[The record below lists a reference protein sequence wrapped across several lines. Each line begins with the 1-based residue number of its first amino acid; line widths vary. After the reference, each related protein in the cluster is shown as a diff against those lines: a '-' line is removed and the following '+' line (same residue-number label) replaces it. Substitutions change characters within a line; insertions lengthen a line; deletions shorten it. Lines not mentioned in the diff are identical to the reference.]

1 MKAAAKDYDTAALCR
16 YLRGNIPLAAAMDI
30 DVVAADERAV
40 RIAAPLAPNVN
51 LHETA
56 FGGSV
61 ASLAILASWSLLHLR
76 LQADGIGNRL
86 VIQRNAITYERP
98 IAGVFSALA
107 SLASAGAWQPFVQ
120 LLQRRGKARIAVH
133 AQLEYDGA
141 IAARFEG
148 EFVALTAG

>member
-1 MKAAAKDYDTAALCR
+1 MKAPARDYDVAALRR
-16 YLRGNIPLAAAMDI
+16 YLRGHIPLAAAMDI

-40 RIAAPLAPNVN
+40 RIAAPLAPNIN

-61 ASLAILASWSLLHLR
+61 VSLAILASWSLLHLR

-86 VIQRNAITYERP
+86 VIQRNVITYERP
-98 IAGVFSALA
+98 IASAFSALA
-107 SLASAGAWQPFVQ
+107 SLATGEAWKPFVQ

-133 AQLEYDGA
+133 AKLEYDGA

-148 EFVALTAG
+148 EFVALSAG